1 MPDSTLNEYRD
12 FSEMEL
18 RRVLRAEAMKIKG
31 TDMRLKNKV
40 IWLLSDHGG
49 RRSGVERRQFSYIS
63 HLPERRSGQDRRSG
77 KDRRSGFDR
86 RNTMISTTYDPF
98 HPKSLPG

>member
-1 MPDSTLNEYRD
+1 MPDITFHEYRD

-18 RRVLRAEAMKIKG
+18 RRVLRAEAMKINRPDVHFKKK
-31 TDMRLKNKV
+31 TV
-40 IWLLSDHGG
+40 WLLADHGG

-77 KDRRSGFDR
+77 KDRRSGGDR
-86 RNTMISTTYDPF
+86 RNNMIPHTYDPF
-98 HPKSLPG
+98 HSESLPG